1 MQLMNAELG
10 FFPYHSSRSR
20 GAHDLRVRPAAM
32 VTASPARTPLATTA
46 NGGRSD
52 RIMPENFT
60 NPAAHARMPGREKSH
75 QQSIA

>member
-10 FFPYHSSRSR
+10 FFPYHSSRSG

-32 VTASPARTPLATTA
+32 VTASPAHKPLAITA
-46 NGGRSD
+46 NGGRSK

-60 NPAAHARMPGREKSH
+60 NPAAQARMPGREKSH

>member
-10 FFPYHSSRSR
+10 FFPYHSSRFG

-32 VTASPARTPLATTA
+32 VTAGPARKPLATTA
-46 NGGRSD
+46 NGDRSN
-52 RIMPENFT
+52 RIMPESFT